1 MAKANRFVKNDE
13 GVSAVIGVILM
24 VAITVILA
32 AVIAAFVFQ
41 LSSNVP
47 KNKQVGVQVKRTTT
61 PGVVAVTTMSGQ
73 DIGLLCP
80 GGASP
85 ANKPTYTLMV
95 NGAAASNCTST
106 GGAQTDQSTGG
117 NAVGGVVYF
126 GGTATPVS
134 ANAEVTVV
142 GHFTDN
148 TDFPV
153 WAGTLA

>member
-73 DIGLLCP
+73 DIGLLCA
-80 GGASP
+80 GGALPS
-85 ANKPTYTLMV
+85 KPTYTLMV

-106 GGAQTDQSTGG
+106 GGAAANQATGG